1 MPDAERNHDPRPADW
16 SGAFAALP
24 MEAPP
29 ADGWQRVAR
38 ALDAPS
44 RRTRSRTARWPAW
57 LAVAA
62 TLSAVALVPVLMR
75 DTAAPDAPTASRT
88 ATQTPAA
95 AHTSPP
101 IAEKRPAERAD
112 TSDIAAGPAAQTDT
126 QDTVA
131 KAPITSPRKRRPS
144 PTTPPHESEP
154 RRLVAEASPFT
165 ASSAETGNAEVAARN
180 ALAMQS
186 LQSESAQLEAL
197 VALARDER
205 VASANAAALTAE
217 LDERIGRIDAS
228 LSQPTLGDADRLTL
242 WQERVTA
249 MRELAGIE
257 TTQRWLTAR
266 GERYDGALV
275 SID

>member
-1 MPDAERNHDPRPADW
+1 MPDAERNHDPRATDW
-16 SGAFAALP
+16 SSAFAALP

-29 ADGWQRVAR
+29 ADGWQRIAR
-38 ALDAPS
+38 ALDAPTH
-44 RRTRSRTARWPAW
+44 RARARTARWPAW

-75 DTAAPDAPTASRT
+75 DTATPEAPTDTRTATRTPAVTMSPPTVEQRPVEHTDAPTIAT
-88 ATQTPAA
+88 APAA
-95 AHTSPP
+95 Q
-101 IAEKRPAERAD
+101 AD
-112 TSDIAAGPAAQTDT
+112 TSE
-126 QDTVA
+126 TVA
-131 KAPITSPRKRRPS
+131 KTPATSPRKRRPS

-154 RRLVAEASPFT
+154 RRLVAEAAPA
-165 ASSAETGNAEVAARN
+165 ASSTDDSTEAAARN

-228 LSQPTLGDADRLTL
+228 LSQPTLGDADRLAL

>member
-16 SGAFAALP
+16 SSAFAALP

-29 ADGWQRVAR
+29 ADGWQCIAR
-38 ALDAPS
+38 ALDAS
-44 RRTRSRTARWPAW
+44 TRRTRSRTARWPAW

-62 TLSAVALVPVLMR
+62 TVSAVALVPVLMR
-75 DTAAPDAPTASRT
+75 DAATPDAPVDPRT
-88 ATQTPAA
+88 ATHARSDANPPA
-95 AHTSPP
+95 PVM
-101 IAEKRPAERAD
+101 EKRPVERVD
-112 TSDIAAGPAAQTDT
+112 TTAVAAVPAAQAAT

-131 KAPITSPRKRRPS
+131 NTPTPSPRKQRRPS
-144 PTTPPHESEP
+144 PTTPPHEAEP
-154 RRLVAEASPFT
+154 RRLVAD
-165 ASSAETGNAEVAARN
+165 AEPAAPSNDADGAEVAARN

-228 LSQPTLGDADRLTL
+228 LSQPTLGDADRLVL

>member
-1 MPDAERNHDPRPADW
+1 MPDAERNHDPRTADW
-16 SGAFAALP
+16 GGAFAALP

-29 ADGWQRVAR
+29 ADGWQRFAR

-44 RRTRSRTARWPAW
+44 RRTRPARWPAW
-57 LAVAA
+57 LAMAA
-62 TLSAVALVPVLMR
+62 AVSAVALVPVLMR
-75 DTAAPDAPTASRT
+75 DNATPQAPTEART
-88 ATQTPAA
+88 ATHAPPPADSSSPTAEPLPVEHAGTPAIA
-95 AHTSPP
+95 A
-101 IAEKRPAERAD
+101 AQAD
-112 TSDIAAGPAAQTDT
+112 TPDT
-126 QDTVA
+126 IA
-131 KAPITSPRKRRPS
+131 KAPAATPRKRRPS

-154 RRLVAEASPFT
+154 RRLVAEATP
-165 ASSAETGNAEVAARN
+165 SAAPSNDAAN
-180 ALAMQS
+180 TEAGADSTLAMQS
-186 LQSESAQLEAL
+186 LQAESAQLEAL

-228 LSQPTLGDADRLTL
+228 LSQPALGDADRLAL

-275 SID
+275 SVD

>member
-1 MPDAERNHDPRPADW
+1 MPDAERNHDPLAADW

-29 ADGWQRVAR
+29 ADGWQRIAR

-57 LAVAA
+57 LAMAA
-62 TLSAVALVPVLMR
+62 TVSAVALVPVLMR
-75 DTAAPDAPTASRT
+75 NAATPDAPADTRTTTHTPAPASTPLPTASNPTGR
-88 ATQTPAA
+88 AGAPAA
-95 AHTSPP
+95 AALPS
-101 IAEKRPAERAD
+101 AQGD
-112 TSDIAAGPAAQTDT
+112 TPDA
-126 QDTVA
+126 VV
-131 KAPITSPRKRRPS
+131 KAPATSPRKRRPS

-154 RRLVAEASPFT
+154 RRLVAEAPATPSM
-165 ASSAETGNAEVAARN
+165 AADGADVAARN
-180 ALAMQS
+180 ALALES

-228 LSQPTLGDADRLTL
+228 LSQPTLDDADRLAL